1 MFASVGV
8 FNFPTFLF
16 MFLYYSYVLLVIQVD
31 KAARRIKE
39 VQKFLNIYNALLI
52 TIILHFPVV
61 MEHTIVTLN

>member
-61 MEHTIVTLN
+61 MKHTIVTLN